1 MPGMNGLE
9 VKQQLAARGLRL
21 PTVLVTAHTG
31 DDVEECLLTADA
43 IAILPKPVDQ
53 QMLLRL
59 VQRALG
65 ER

>member
-1 MPGMNGLE
+1 
-9 VKQQLAARGLRL
+9 VTQD
-21 PTVLVTAHTG
+21 LVAIG
-31 DDVEECLLTADA
+31 A

-59 VQRALG
+59 VQRVMG